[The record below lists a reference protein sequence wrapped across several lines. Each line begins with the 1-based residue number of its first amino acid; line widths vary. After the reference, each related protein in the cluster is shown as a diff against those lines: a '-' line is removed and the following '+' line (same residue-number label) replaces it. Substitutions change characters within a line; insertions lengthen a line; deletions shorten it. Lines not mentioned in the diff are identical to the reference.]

1 METSVTIFGQ
11 QLKPSSCDDDGV
23 AEFDVRDATC
33 TVDKKLVTSD
43 VGLIFFKHQNDL
55 GSRKQNN
62 LLRAMIQHLH

>member
-33 TVDKKLVTSD
+33 TVDKKLVTSE
-43 VGLIFFKHQNDL
+43 VGLTFSSTK
-55 GSRKQNN
+55 
-62 LLRAMIQHLH
+62 MIWDQGNKTICKEL